1 MTRAAIPDCR
11 HWQATRDND
20 NILWLYLDRHG
31 ESVNALGREVLEELD
46 SLIAQA
52 EQDTPRGVAILSGK
66 AGGFIYG
73 ADVREFEG
81 YDDAEAVKAEIA
93 RVHDMFNRLEAL
105 TCPTVAGIHGYCLG
119 GGLELALACD
129 YRIAKDTP
137 DTKLGFPETQ
147 LGIYPGFGGSA
158 RSIQQAG
165 GLKAMELMLTAR
177 NISARSARG
186 MGLVDELIHRHQEL
200 NWAARR
206 AILKGKRSQRPGLGA
221 RLTNHWPLRPFL
233 AAQMRKKTAS
243 KARPEHYPA
252 PFRLIRN
259 WARTGADK
267 RRMLAVE
274 IDSVSELMV
283 TPAAAG
289 LRRVFSLMERLKAE
303 GRKSDFRAQR
313 VHVVG
318 AGVMGGDIAAWCVL
332 KGMDVS
338 LQDKSREQIGQALKN
353 AEKLLRR
360 KLRDPQRVK
369 SAMMRLQPDV
379 EGDRVA
385 FADVVIEAIFENAE
399 AKQELFRSIEPKL
412 QRHALLATNTSAI
425 PLETL
430 AEVLDKPTRLVGL
443 HFFNPVAKMP
453 LVEVVSGEDTSRTA
467 RKKAAA
473 FCGQIDRFPL
483 PVRSSPG
490 FLVNRVLAPYMMKAL
505 QIHLEGTPAEA
516 IDHAAELFGM
526 PMGPVELADTV
537 GLDVCLMVMG
547 VLDDGQAEESPEARF
562 IRSYVDQEKLGRKS
576 GSGLY
581 NWKEGKPVK
590 ERRHTVGHDF
600 RIIAERLV
608 HAYTEECKA
617 ALEEG
622 IVADEELLD
631 AGMVF
636 GTGFAP
642 FRGGPMYYLAHRH
655 EQVEV
660 ESPAF
665 ISGASDNHSASTGST
680 S

>member
-1 MTRAAIPDCR
+1 MARAAIPDCR
-11 HWQATRDND
+11 HWQITRDND
-20 NILWLYLDRHG
+20 NILWLYLDRQD
-31 ESVNALGREVLEELD
+31 ESVNALGREVLEELE
-46 SLIAQA
+46 SLLALA
-52 EQDTPRGVAILSGK
+52 EQDTPRGLAILSGK
-66 AGGFIYG
+66 PGGFIYG

-81 YDDAEAVKAEIA
+81 FDDPEAVKAELE

-105 TCPTVAGIHGYCLG
+105 SCPTVAAIRGYCLG

-129 YRIAKDTP
+129 YRIAQDTP
-137 DTKLGFPETQ
+137 DTRLGFPETQ

-158 RSIQQAG
+158 RSIEQAG

-177 NISARSARG
+177 NISAWAARG
-186 MGLVDELIHRHQEL
+186 IGLVDEVISRHQEL

-206 AILKGKRSQRPGLGA
+206 AILKGKRSRRPGLPA
-221 RLTNHWPLRPFL
+221 RLTSHWPLRPFL
-233 AAQMRKKTAS
+233 AAQMRRKTAS
-243 KARPEHYPA
+243 KARAEHYPA
-252 PFRLIRN
+252 PFRLIDN
-259 WARTGADK
+259 WARIGADK
-267 RRMLAVE
+267 PRMLAAE
-274 IDSVSELMV
+274 IRSVSELMV

-289 LRRVFSLMERLKAE
+289 LRRVFHLMERLKAE
-303 GRKSDFRAQR
+303 GRKSDFRARR

-332 KGMDVS
+332 KGMEVS
-338 LQDKSREQIGQALKN
+338 LQDNSREQIEQALKN
-353 AEKLLRR
+353 AEKLFRR

-369 SAMMRLQPDV
+369 SAMARLQPDT
-379 EGDRVA
+379 EGERVG

-399 AKQELFRSIEPKL
+399 AKQELFRNIEPKL
-412 QRHALLATNTSAI
+412 QRHAVLATNTSAI

-453 LVEVVSGEDTSRTA
+453 LVEVVGGEDTSRVA
-467 RKKAAA
+467 RRKAAA

-505 QIHLEGTPAEA
+505 QLHLEGTPAEA

-537 GLDVCLMVMG
+537 GLDVCLMVTE
-547 VLDDGQAEESPEARF
+547 VLGGEQAKESAEARF
-562 IRSYVDQEKLGRKS
+562 IRSYVDQGKLGRKS

-581 NWKEGKPVK
+581 NWKDGKPVK

-608 HAYTEECKA
+608 HAYTEECRA

-622 IVADEELLD
+622 VVADEELLD

-642 FRGGPMYYLAHRH
+642 FRGGPMYYLAHQH

-665 ISGASDNHSASTGST
+665 VRSSDNESASTGST